1 MADVPRIS
9 YQFLDMFMLKYL
21 YQASSLQNHQLI
33 LERTHKNHP
42 SSFLQRRPQR
52 SWDQGL
58 VEIKRLGLAL
68 VPRLTGY
75 NSSAH
80 HRATEKLGSPKR
92 VGVCCLCRIT
102 WSSANSNPW
111 EFSGESTM
119 PRMTKYINRWQLKTS
134 WQFQPI
140 WKILVKLDHFPR
152 DRDEHEKY
160 LKPPPSH
167 FFDIWVSNDLSLALF
182 FFTAARRISPSP
194 WLFAGN
200 LSCRLFRCD
209 EFWLCRGTP

>member
-1 MADVPRIS
+1 MYLIIS
-9 YQFLDMFMLKYL
+9 TQPKQLTNAYNKNIGPSKSHQKWLMFLGFPTNFWT
-21 YQASSLQNHQLI
+21 SSCQNISNKHLAYKKHQLI
-33 LERTHKNHP
+33 LERTHQNHP

-119 PRMTKYINRWQLKTS
+119 PRMTKYINR
-134 WQFQPI
+134 
-140 WKILVKLDHFPR
+140 
-152 DRDEHEKY
+152 
-160 LKPPPSH
+160 
-167 FFDIWVSNDLSLALF
+167 
-182 FFTAARRISPSP
+182 
-194 WLFAGN
+194 
-200 LSCRLFRCD
+200 
-209 EFWLCRGTP
+209 